1 MENSSDGNYKKNGDV
16 FESVKENGMHGIGLR
31 HTQSII
37 EKYDGLCSI
46 NADENIFKILLS
58 IPLKDE

>member
-1 MENSSDGNYKKNGDV
+1 
-16 FESVKENGMHGIGLR
+16 MHGIGLR

-37 EKYDGLCSI
+37 EKYEGLCSI
-46 NADENIFKILLS
+46 NAEENIFKILVS